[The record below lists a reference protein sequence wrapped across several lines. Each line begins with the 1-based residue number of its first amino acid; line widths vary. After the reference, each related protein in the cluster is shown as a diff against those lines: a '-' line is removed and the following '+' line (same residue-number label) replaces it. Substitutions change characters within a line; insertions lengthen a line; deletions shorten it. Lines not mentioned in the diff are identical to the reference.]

1 MPESLHGK
9 GVISGVAMGKIL
21 PVGQNLDG
29 YLADYEPGTIE
40 EEKEKIESAVSAV
53 VEILQDSAE
62 TLKNKGMGEQGAIME
77 AHSLLA
83 QDPMFSGAMVDKV
96 DELAKAPAAVLA
108 AASDTAAIFEQMDD
122 AYMQERSADIR
133 DIGKRIAKYIL
144 GVKEPELGADPVI
157 LCGYEVEPS
166 VIANI
171 PSEKIAGVILGQG
184 STTCHA
190 VIIAKARAIP
200 TVVGLGHIVEEISE
214 QADVIMDGDTGV
226 ILINPTDDIREQYN
240 AKLKVQREQEARY
253 AALKDLPATTL
264 DGVTIQLMANIGL
277 PEDARAAAAYGNE
290 GVGLFRSEFVF
301 MGREDIPSE
310 EDQFK
315 YYKEAVEAC
324 KGKLCVIRTMDI
336 GGDKPLAYLDIPHE
350 DNPFLGYRAVRI
362 SLNRRDLFMPQLK
375 AILRAGTYGKAAIM
389 VPMVINCDEI
399 RAVRSLLKEAMLE
412 LDMEGKDYSREVQVG
427 IMVETPAAAVMTPM
441 LAKYVDFFSIG
452 TNDLV
457 QYTLAVDR
465 VNHNVAYLYNHFN
478 PAVLNLIKLT
488 IESANKNGIWA
499 GMCGEMASDPYAAVL
514 LAAMGI
520 DELSMSAPSIPKV
533 KEKLRNI
540 NIADAKRYLST
551 VMTMEDGDEIK
562 EYLHKVI
569 DARTSARISKSESA
583 KEEED

>member
-9 GVISGVAMGKIL
+9 GVISGVAMGKTL
-21 PVGQNLDG
+21 LVGQNLDG
-29 YLADYEPGTIE
+29 YLAEYKPGTIE
-40 EEKEKIESAVSAV
+40 EEKKKVEDAVASV
-53 VEILQDSAE
+53 VEILQTSAE
-62 TLKNKGMGEQGAIME
+62 TLKGKGMEEQGAIME
-77 AHSLLA
+77 AHALLA

-96 DELAKAPAAVLA
+96 DETEKAPAAVLA
-108 AASDTAAIFEQMDD
+108 AATDVAAIFEMMDD

-133 DIGKRIAKYIL
+133 DIGKRVAKFIL

-171 PSEKIAGVILGQG
+171 PTEKIAGVILGQG

-200 TVVGLGHIVEEISE
+200 TVVGLGHAVENIQE

-226 ILINPTDDIREQYN
+226 IMIDATDDIREQYN
-240 AKLKVQREQEARY
+240 AKLKVQKEQEARY
-253 AALKDLPATTL
+253 RALKDLPATTL
-264 DGVTIQLMANIGL
+264 DGVNVQLMANIGL
-277 PEDARAAAAYGNE
+277 PEDAKAARAYGNE

-301 MGREDIPSE
+301 MGREDIPTE

-324 KGKLCVIRTMDI
+324 EGKLCVIRTMDI

-350 DNPFLGYRAVRI
+350 ENPFLGYRAVRI
-362 SLNRRDLFMPQLK
+362 SLQRRDLFMPQLK
-375 AILRAGTYGKAAIM
+375 AILRAGAYGKAAIM
-389 VPMVINCDEI
+389 VPMVISCDEVKQV
-399 RAVRSLLKEAMLE
+399 RALLKEAMLE
-412 LDMEGKDYSREVQVG
+412 LDMEGKDYSRDVQVG

-441 LAKYVDFFSIG
+441 ISQYVDFFSIG

-488 IESANKNGIWA
+488 IESANKAGIWA

-514 LAAMGI
+514 LTAMGI
-520 DELSMSAPSIPKV
+520 NELSMSAPSIPKV
-533 KEKLRNI
+533 KEKIRNI
-540 NIADAKRYLST
+540 SMTDAKRYLAT

-569 DARTSARISKSESA
+569 DARMAAAAEAA
-583 KEEED
+583 KAEA